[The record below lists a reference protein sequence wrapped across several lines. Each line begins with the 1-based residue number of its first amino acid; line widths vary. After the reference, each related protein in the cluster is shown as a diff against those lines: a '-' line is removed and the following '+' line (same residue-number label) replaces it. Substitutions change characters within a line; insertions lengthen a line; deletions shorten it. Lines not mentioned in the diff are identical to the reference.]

1 MNVAVL
7 FTIAITVFLFAGL
20 HVASGI
26 FYTAYLADVLYIG
39 ALPSM
44 IANITWS
51 TMNDFILVSIPL
63 FILLGELL
71 SRSGVAELMYRSL
84 SVWLRWLP
92 GGLLHTNILASA
104 LFAATS
110 GSTVAT
116 AATIGTVAQPT
127 LAKLGY
133 NERMVLGSIASGGT
147 LGILIPP
154 SINMIVYGALTSVS
168 IGKLFVAGIIP
179 GIALA
184 LTMSAI
190 IVVVSLIWGDHHKDD
205 GPLPPLLRR
214 IRMLLDLAPVFLV
227 FALVMGGIY
236 TGIATP
242 TEAAAIGIVAAI
254 IIAAVNR
261 TLSIRMLHESFLSAM
276 RTTAMVMLVLTTAFL
291 LNFSLSLSGLP
302 QQVSEY
308 IRDLNWSPTMTI
320 WVLVAFYLLLGIF
333 IEAMAMMVTTVGIV
347 TPLVV
352 SLGFDPVWFGI
363 FITVMMEL
371 SIISPPV
378 GLNLYVVQNLR
389 PVKGSINDVFIGVLP
404 FVVAMLIFV
413 ALLIQF
419 PAIALW
425 LPAQVFN

>member
-1 MNVAVL
+1 VNVALL
-7 FTIAITVFLFAGL
+7 FTAAITVFLFAGL

-26 FYTAYLADVLYIG
+26 FYTAYLADALYMG

-116 AATIGTVAQPT
+116 AATIGTIAQPT

-190 IVVVSLIWGDHHKDD
+190 IVVVSLIWGDHHRDD
-205 GPLPPLLRR
+205 GPLPPLMRR
-214 IRMLLDLAPVFLV
+214 IKMLLDLAPVFFIFVLI
-227 FALVMGGIY
+227 MGGIY
-236 TGIATP
+236 TGLATP
-242 TEAAAIGIVAAI
+242 TEAAAIGIVGAI
-254 IIAAVNR
+254 AVAAVNG
-261 TLSIRMLHESFLSAM
+261 TLSIRMLHESFLSSM

-308 IRDLNWSPTMTI
+308 IRDLHWSPMMTI
-320 WVLVAFYLLLGIF
+320 WRLRR
-333 IEAMAMMVTTVGIV
+333 VTSTSRQASRSALSSRSR
-347 TPLVV
+347 PYSRPASRRSRSRWAR
-352 SLGFDPVWFGI
+352 SLGPR
-363 FITVMMEL
+363 
-371 SIISPPV
+371 S
-378 GLNLYVVQNLR
+378 R
-389 PVKGSINDVFIGVLP
+389 
-404 FVVAMLIFV
+404 
-413 ALLIQF
+413 
-419 PAIALW
+419 
-425 LPAQVFN
+425 

>member
-1 MNVAVL
+1 MNVALL
-7 FTIAITVFLFAGL
+7 FTAAITVFLFAGL

-26 FYTAYLADVLYIG
+26 FYTAYLADALYMG

-116 AATIGTVAQPT
+116 AATIGTIAQPT

-190 IVVVSLIWGDHHKDD
+190 IVVVSLIWGDHHRDD
-205 GPLPPLLRR
+205 GPLPPLMRR
-214 IRMLLDLAPVFLV
+214 IKMLLDLAPVFFIFVLI
-227 FALVMGGIY
+227 MGGIY
-236 TGIATP
+236 TGLATP
-242 TEAAAIGIVAAI
+242 TEAAAIGIVGAI
-254 IIAAVNR
+254 AVAAVNG
-261 TLSIRMLHESFLSAM
+261 TLSIRMLHESFLSSM

-308 IRDLNWSPTMTI
+308 IRDLHWSPMMTI
-320 WVLVAFYLLLGIF
+320 WVLVLFYLLLGIF

-352 SLGFDPVWFGI
+352 SLGFDPVWFGV

-425 LPAQVFN
+425 LPGKVF

>member
-1 MNVAVL
+1 MNVALL
-7 FTIAITVFLFAGL
+7 FTAAIIVFLFAGL
-20 HVASGI
+20 HVASGV
-26 FYTAYLADVLYIG
+26 FYTAYLADALYMG

-116 AATIGTVAQPT
+116 AATIGTIAQPT

-190 IVVVSLIWGDHHKDD
+190 IVVVSLIWGDHHRDD
-205 GPLPPLLRR
+205 GPLPPLVRR
-214 IRMLLDLAPVFLV
+214 IKMLLDLAPVLLIFILI
-227 FALVMGGIY
+227 MGGIY
-236 TGIATP
+236 TGLATP

-254 IIAAVNR
+254 AIAAVNG
-261 TLSIRMLHESFLSAM
+261 TLSIRMLHESFLSSM

-308 IRDLNWSPTMTI
+308 IRDLHWSPTMTI
-320 WVLVAFYLLLGIF
+320 WVLVLFYLLLGIF

-352 SLGFDPVWFGI
+352 SLGFDPVWFGV

-389 PVKGSINDVFIGVLP
+389 PVRGSINDVFIGVLP

-425 LPAQVFN
+425 LPGKVF

>member
-1 MNVAVL
+1 MNVALL
-7 FTIAITVFLFAGL
+7 FTAAITVFLFAGL

-26 FYTAYLADVLYIG
+26 FYTAYLADALYMG

-116 AATIGTVAQPT
+116 AATIGTIAQPT

-190 IVVVSLIWGDHHKDD
+190 IVVVSLIWGDHHRDD
-205 GPLPPLLRR
+205 GPLPPLMRR
-214 IRMLLDLAPVFLV
+214 IKMLLDLAPVFFIFVLI
-227 FALVMGGIY
+227 MGGIY
-236 TGIATP
+236 TGLATP
-242 TEAAAIGIVAAI
+242 TEAAAIGIVGAI
-254 IIAAVNR
+254 AIAAVNG
-261 TLSIRMLHESFLSAM
+261 TLSIRMLHESFLSSM

-308 IRDLNWSPTMTI
+308 IRDLHWSPMMTI
-320 WVLVAFYLLLGIF
+320 WVLVLFYLLLGIF

-352 SLGFDPVWFGI
+352 SLGFDPVWFGV

-389 PVKGSINDVFIGVLP
+389 PVRGSINDVFIGVLP

-425 LPAQVFN
+425 LPGKVF

>member
-1 MNVAVL
+1 MNVALL
-7 FTIAITVFLFAGL
+7 FTAAITVFLFAGL

-26 FYTAYLADVLYIG
+26 FYTAYLADALYMG

-116 AATIGTVAQPT
+116 AATIGTIAQPT

-190 IVVVSLIWGDHHKDD
+190 IVVVSLIWGDHHRDD
-205 GPLPPLLRR
+205 GPLPPLVRR
-214 IRMLLDLAPVFLV
+214 IKMLLDLAPVFFIFVLI
-227 FALVMGGIY
+227 MGGIY
-236 TGIATP
+236 TGLATP
-242 TEAAAIGIVAAI
+242 TEAAAIGIVGAI
-254 IIAAVNR
+254 AVAAVNG
-261 TLSIRMLHESFLSAM
+261 TLSIRMLHESFLSSM

-308 IRDLNWSPTMTI
+308 IRDLHWSPMMTI
-320 WVLVAFYLLLGIF
+320 WVLVLFYLLLGIF

-352 SLGFDPVWFGI
+352 SLGFDPVWFGV

-425 LPAQVFN
+425 LPGKVF

>member
-1 MNVAVL
+1 MNVALL
-7 FTIAITVFLFAGL
+7 FTAAITVFLFAGL

-26 FYTAYLADVLYIG
+26 FYTAYLADALYMG

-116 AATIGTVAQPT
+116 AATIGTIAQPT

-190 IVVVSLIWGDHHKDD
+190 IVVVSLIWGDHHRDD
-205 GPLPPLLRR
+205 GPLPPLMRR
-214 IRMLLDLAPVFLV
+214 IKMLLDLAPVFFIFVLI
-227 FALVMGGIY
+227 MGGIY
-236 TGIATP
+236 TGLATP
-242 TEAAAIGIVAAI
+242 TEAAAIGIVGAI
-254 IIAAVNR
+254 AIAAVNG
-261 TLSIRMLHESFLSAM
+261 TLSIRMLHESFLSSM

-308 IRDLNWSPTMTI
+308 IRDLHWSPTMTI
-320 WVLVAFYLLLGIF
+320 WVLVLFYLLLGIF

-352 SLGFDPVWFGI
+352 NLGFDPVWFGV

-419 PAIALW
+419 PEIALW
-425 LPAQVFN
+425 LPGKVF

>member
-1 MNVAVL
+1 VNIALL
-7 FTIAITVFLFAGL
+7 FTAAIVVFLFAGL

-26 FYTAYLADVLYIG
+26 FYTAYLADALYIG

-116 AATIGTVAQPT
+116 AATIGTIAQPT
-127 LAKLGY
+127 LAKLRY

-190 IVVVSLIWGDHHKDD
+190 IVVVSLIWRLHDKDD
-205 GPLPPLLRR
+205 EPLPPLVRR
-214 IRMLLDLAPVFLV
+214 IRMLLDLAPVFFI

-236 TGIATP
+236 TGLATP

-254 IIAAVNR
+254 IIATANR

-291 LNFSLSLSGLP
+291 LNFALSLSGLP
-302 QQVSEY
+302 QLVSEY

-320 WVLVAFYLLLGIF
+320 WVLVLFYLLLGIF

-352 SLGFDPVWFGI
+352 GLGFDPVWFGI

-413 ALLIQF
+413 ALLIEF

>member
-1 MNVAVL
+1 MNVALL
-7 FTIAITVFLFAGL
+7 FTAAITVFLFAGL

-26 FYTAYLADVLYIG
+26 FYTAYLADALYMG

-116 AATIGTVAQPT
+116 AATIGTIAQPT

-190 IVVVSLIWGDHHKDD
+190 IVIVSLIWGDHHRDD
-205 GPLPPLLRR
+205 GPLPPLMRR
-214 IRMLLDLAPVFLV
+214 IKMLLDLAPVFFIFVLI
-227 FALVMGGIY
+227 MGGIY
-236 TGIATP
+236 TGLATP
-242 TEAAAIGIVAAI
+242 TEAAAIGIVGAI
-254 IIAAVNR
+254 AIAAVNG
-261 TLSIRMLHESFLSAM
+261 TLSIRMLHESFLSSM

-308 IRDLNWSPTMTI
+308 IRDLHWSPTMTI
-320 WVLVAFYLLLGIF
+320 WVLVLFYLLLGIF

-352 SLGFDPVWFGI
+352 NLGFDPVWFGV

-419 PAIALW
+419 PEIALW
-425 LPAQVFN
+425 LPGKVF

>member
-1 MNVAVL
+1 VNVALL
-7 FTIAITVFLFAGL
+7 FTAAITVFLFAGL

-26 FYTAYLADVLYIG
+26 FYTAYLADALYMG

-116 AATIGTVAQPT
+116 AATIGTIAQPT

-190 IVVVSLIWGDHHKDD
+190 IVVVSLIWGDHHRDD
-205 GPLPPLLRR
+205 GPLPPLMRR
-214 IRMLLDLAPVFLV
+214 IKMLLDLAPVFFIFVLI
-227 FALVMGGIY
+227 MGGIY
-236 TGIATP
+236 TGLATP
-242 TEAAAIGIVAAI
+242 TEAAAIGIVGAI
-254 IIAAVNR
+254 AIAAVNG
-261 TLSIRMLHESFLSAM
+261 TLSIRMLHESFLSSM

-308 IRDLNWSPTMTI
+308 IRDLHWSPMMTI
-320 WVLVAFYLLLGIF
+320 WVLVLFYLLLGIF

-352 SLGFDPVWFGI
+352 SLGFDPVWFGV

-425 LPAQVFN
+425 LPGKVF

>member
-1 MNVAVL
+1 VNVALL
-7 FTIAITVFLFAGL
+7 FTAAITVFLFAGL

-26 FYTAYLADVLYIG
+26 FYTAYLADALYMG

-116 AATIGTVAQPT
+116 AATIGTIAQPT

-190 IVVVSLIWGDHHKDD
+190 IVVVSLIWGDHHRDD
-205 GPLPPLLRR
+205 GPLPPLVRR
-214 IRMLLDLAPVFLV
+214 IKMLLDLAPVLFIFVLI
-227 FALVMGGIY
+227 MGGIY
-236 TGIATP
+236 TGLATP
-242 TEAAAIGIVAAI
+242 TEAAAIGIVGAI
-254 IIAAVNR
+254 AIAAVNG
-261 TLSIRMLHESFLSAM
+261 TLSISMLHESFLSSM

-308 IRDLNWSPTMTI
+308 IRDLHWSPMMTI
-320 WVLVAFYLLLGIF
+320 WVLVLFYLLLGIF

-352 SLGFDPVWFGI
+352 SLGFDPVWFGV

-425 LPAQVFN
+425 LPGKVF

>member
-1 MNVAVL
+1 MNIAVL
-7 FTIAITVFLFAGL
+7 FTVAIMVFLFAGL

-26 FYTAYLADVLYIG
+26 FYTAYLADVLYMG

-190 IVVVSLIWGDHHKDD
+190 IVVVSLIWGDQHRDD
-205 GPLPPLLRR
+205 GPLPPLARR
-214 IRMLLDLAPVFLV
+214 IRMLLDLAPVFFI
-227 FALVMGGIY
+227 FAMVMGGIY
-236 TGIATP
+236 TGLATP

-254 IIAAVNR
+254 IIAAANR

-302 QQVSEY
+302 QQLSEY
-308 IRDLNWSPTMTI
+308 ISTLNWSPTMTI
-320 WVLVAFYLLLGIF
+320 WALVLFYLLLGIF

-425 LPAQVFN
+425 LPAQVYN

>member
-1 MNVAVL
+1 MNVAL
-7 FTIAITVFLFAGL
+7 IFTIAITVFLFAGL
-20 HVASGI
+20 HVASAI
-26 FYTAYLADVLYIG
+26 FYTAYLADALYMG
-39 ALPSM
+39 ALSSM

-92 GGLLHTNILASA
+92 GGLLHTNIVASA

-190 IVVVSLIWGDHHKDD
+190 IVVVSLIWGDHHKDE
-205 GPLPPLLRR
+205 GPLPPLVRR
-214 IRMLLDLAPVFLV
+214 IRMLLDLGPVFLI

-236 TGIATP
+236 TGLATP

-254 IIAAVNR
+254 MIAAANR

-302 QQVSEY
+302 QQVSEF

-320 WVLVAFYLLLGIF
+320 WVLVLFYLLLGIF

-352 SLGFDPVWFGI
+352 SLGFDPVWFGV

-425 LPAQVFN
+425 LPAKVFS

>member
-1 MNVAVL
+1 VNVALL
-7 FTIAITVFLFAGL
+7 FTAAITVFLFAGL

-26 FYTAYLADVLYIG
+26 FYTAYLADALYMG

-116 AATIGTVAQPT
+116 AATIGTIAQPT

-190 IVVVSLIWGDHHKDD
+190 IVVVSLIWGDHHRDD
-205 GPLPPLLRR
+205 GPLPPLMRR
-214 IRMLLDLAPVFLV
+214 IKMLLDLAPVFFIFVLI
-227 FALVMGGIY
+227 MGGIY
-236 TGIATP
+236 TGLATP
-242 TEAAAIGIVAAI
+242 TEAAAIGIVGAI
-254 IIAAVNR
+254 AIAAVNG
-261 TLSIRMLHESFLSAM
+261 TLSIRMLHESFLSSM

-308 IRDLNWSPTMTI
+308 IRDLHWSPTMTI
-320 WVLVAFYLLLGIF
+320 WVLVLFYLLLGIF

-352 SLGFDPVWFGI
+352 NLGFDPVWFGV

-419 PAIALW
+419 PEIALW
-425 LPAQVFN
+425 LPGKVF

>member
-1 MNVAVL
+1 MNVALL
-7 FTIAITVFLFAGL
+7 FTAAIIVFLFAGL
-20 HVASGI
+20 HVASGV
-26 FYTAYLADVLYIG
+26 FYTAYLADALYMG

-116 AATIGTVAQPT
+116 AATIGTIAQPT

-190 IVVVSLIWGDHHKDD
+190 IVVVSLIWGDHHRDD
-205 GPLPPLLRR
+205 GPLPPLMRR
-214 IRMLLDLAPVFLV
+214 IKMLLDLAPVFFIFVLI
-227 FALVMGGIY
+227 MGGIY
-236 TGIATP
+236 TGLATP
-242 TEAAAIGIVAAI
+242 TEAAAIGIVGAI
-254 IIAAVNR
+254 AIAAVNG
-261 TLSIRMLHESFLSAM
+261 TLSIRMLHESFLSSM

-308 IRDLNWSPTMTI
+308 IRDLHWSPTMTI
-320 WVLVAFYLLLGIF
+320 WVLVLFYLLLGIF

-352 SLGFDPVWFGI
+352 NLGFDPVWFGV

-419 PAIALW
+419 PEIALW
-425 LPAQVFN
+425 LPGKVF

>member
-1 MNVAVL
+1 MNVALL
-7 FTIAITVFLFAGL
+7 FTAAIIVFLFAGL
-20 HVASGI
+20 HVASGV
-26 FYTAYLADVLYIG
+26 FYTAYLADGLYMG
-39 ALPSM
+39 VLPSM

-71 SRSGVAELMYRSL
+71 SRSGAAELMYRSL

-116 AATIGTVAQPT
+116 AATIGTIAQPT

-168 IGKLFVAGIIP
+168 IGKLFIAGIIP

-190 IVVVSLIWGDHHKDD
+190 IVVVSLIWGDQHKNE
-205 GPLPPLLRR
+205 GPLPPLVRR
-214 IRMLLDLAPVFLV
+214 IKMLLDLTPVFFI

-236 TGIATP
+236 TGLATP
-242 TEAAAIGIVAAI
+242 TEAAAIGIVAALLV
-254 IIAAVNR
+254 AAANK
-261 TLSIRMLHESFLSAM
+261 TLSIRMLHEAFLSAM

-308 IRDLNWSPTMTI
+308 IRDLQWSPTMTI
-320 WVLVAFYLLLGIF
+320 WVLVVFYLLLGIF

-352 SLGFDPVWFGI
+352 SLGFDPVWFGV

-413 ALLIQF
+413 ALLIEF

-425 LPAQVFN
+425 LPGKLF

>member
-1 MNVAVL
+1 MNVALL
-7 FTIAITVFLFAGL
+7 FTAAITVFLFAGL

-26 FYTAYLADVLYIG
+26 FYTAYLADALYMG

-116 AATIGTVAQPT
+116 AATIGTIAQPT

-190 IVVVSLIWGDHHKDD
+190 IVVVSLIWGDHHRDD
-205 GPLPPLLRR
+205 GPLPPLMRR
-214 IRMLLDLAPVFLV
+214 IKMLLDLAPVFFIFVLI
-227 FALVMGGIY
+227 MGGIY
-236 TGIATP
+236 TGLATP
-242 TEAAAIGIVAAI
+242 TEAAAIGIVGAI
-254 IIAAVNR
+254 AIAAVNG
-261 TLSIRMLHESFLSAM
+261 TLSIRMLHESFLSSM

-308 IRDLNWSPTMTI
+308 IRDLHWSPTMTI
-320 WVLVAFYLLLGIF
+320 WVLVLFYLLLGIF

-352 SLGFDPVWFGI
+352 NLGFDPVWFGV

-425 LPAQVFN
+425 LPGKVF

>member
-1 MNVAVL
+1 MNIAVL

-184 LTMSAI
+184 LAMSAI

-214 IRMLLDLAPVFLV
+214 IRMLLDLTPVFFV

-320 WVLVAFYLLLGIF
+320 WVLVGFYLLLGIF